1 MRRQIIFLAGIILL
15 AACSETEVPASEE
28 VALRVEPPFWWQG
41 FKHRELQLLV
51 HGDDIAGLS
60 ANVDYAGVSID
71 RVTPGDSPNFLFVYL
86 HIGASAV
93 PGTFD
98 VVLGNEQRSLSFPY
112 ELREK
117 NPDPAWTD
125 AYTSADVVYLITPD
139 RFVNGDETNDTVDGY
154 SDALNREDDYGRHG
168 GDIAGVQQS
177 LDYIVD
183 MGFAQIWLN
192 PILENAMP
200 EASYH
205 GYATTDFYKVDPRFG
220 SNESYREFVAAARAK
235 GIGVIMDMI
244 VNHGGSEHWWADDL
258 PTTDWYNFP
267 ETKTRTSHARTTN
280 QDPYASEYDKAAHAD
295 GWFVDTMPDLNQ
307 RNPLFADYLI
317 QNAIWWI
324 EYVGLSGIR
333 QDTYP
338 YPDKNFMT
346 EWTRRIMAEYPH
358 FNMVGEEW
366 SPSPAI
372 TSYWQRGKKNHDGY
386 ESFLPSVMDFPLQ
399 IVLRDALLAEEK
411 SWGSVWTPVYEMLG
425 HDFLYPDPFNLMIF
439 PDNHDMSRIY
449 TQLDEDDAL
458 YRMAIVFY
466 LTMRGTPQIYYGTEI
481 LMSHPGTESHGALR
495 AEFPGGWSDH
505 ESSAFTGE
513 GLADNA
519 RDAQQ
524 FMRTLL
530 NWRKHND
537 VIHNGRLMQYA
548 PMANVY
554 VYFRYDD
561 DDTVMV
567 VFNRGEEAES
577 IDLER
582 FNERLDPAAQ
592 GTDVIS
598 GETYDLSSHLEIAP
612 RSVLLLEVTQ

>member
-1 MRRQIIFLAGIILL
+1 MRTQIIFLAGIILL
-15 AACSETEVPASEE
+15 AACSESERPASEE
-28 VALRVEPPFWWQG
+28 GILRVEPPFWWQG

-51 HGDDIAGLS
+51 HGDDIAGLTAS
-60 ANVDYAGVSID
+60 VDYAGVSVD

-86 HIGASAV
+86 DISRSAV

-98 VVLGNEQRSLSFPY
+98 IVFSSEERSVSTSY

-117 NPDPAWTD
+117 NPDPAWTE
-125 AYTSADVVYLITPD
+125 AYSSADVVYLITPD
-139 RFVNGDETNDTVDGY
+139 RFANGDETNDSVDGY
-154 SDALNREDDYGRHG
+154 SDTLNREDDYGRHG

-183 MGFAQIWLN
+183 MGFTQVWLN

-220 SNESYREFVAAARAK
+220 SNESYREFVSVAREK
-235 GIGVIMDMI
+235 DIGVIMDMI
-244 VNHGGSEHWWADDL
+244 VNHSGSEHWWADDL
-258 PTTDWYNFP
+258 PTEDWHNFP
-267 ETKTRTSHARTTN
+267 VTRTHTSHARTTN

-338 YPDKNFMT
+338 YPDKNFMA
-346 EWTRRIMAEYPH
+346 EWTRRIMEEYPH

-449 TQLDEDDAL
+449 TQLGEDDAL

-466 LTMRGTPQIYYGTEI
+466 LTMRGTPQIYYGTEV

-495 AEFPGGWSDH
+495 AEFPGGWTDH
-505 ESSAFTGE
+505 EKNAFTGE
-513 GLADNA
+513 GLGDKESA
-519 RDAQQ
+519 AQQ
-524 FMRTLL
+524 FMRKLL
-530 NWRKHND
+530 NWRKNSG
-537 VIHNGRLMQYA
+537 VVHNGRLMQYA
-548 PMANVY
+548 PMGNVY
-554 VYFRYDD
+554 AYFRYDD

-598 GETYDLSSHLEIAP
+598 GETYDLSSQLEIAP